1 VNSLV
6 DDLTAAGKDTF
17 VVLLSEI
24 FPSKL
29 ALFSD
34 VEAWVQVACPRLS
47 IDWGR
52 AFAVP
57 LLTAYEA
64 KVALGVTQWKETYPM
79 DFYARGEAGGSGGS
93 WSNYAVSRTHRL
105 KSSAS

>member
-1 VNSLV
+1 MNSLV
-6 DDLTAAGKDTF
+6 EDLAAAGKDAF

-29 ALFSD
+29 ALFPD

-57 LLTAYEA
+57 LLTAYET
-64 KVALGVTQWKETYPM
+64 KVALGVTQWRDTYPM
-79 DFYARGEAGGSGGS
+79 DFYARGEAGAAGAA
-93 WSNYAVSRTHRL
+93 WSNYAESRTHKL
-105 KSSAS
+105 KASSS